1 MKTKQLQIAGLAAL
15 IVIVWGFAGYRW
27 LNPPVM
33 YLGEADN
40 DAMEL
45 MLDMACPSLHAT
57 YNELHIDGHVE
68 WNAAMELIAECDR
81 RAKTAQFEQVLIK
94 EFSKHYEE

>member
-15 IVIVWGFAGYRW
+15 IVMVWGFAGYRW

-45 MLDMACPSLHAT
+45 MLDAACPSLHAAFDDIH
-57 YNELHIDGHVE
+57 LDGKVE
-68 WNAAMELIAECDR
+68 WNAAMGLIAECDR

-94 EFSKHYEE
+94 EFGRHYE